1 MARFH
6 LKVLLCSS
14 LSARQRRCLS
24 FSPASLRSSIHP
36 PFHTTHGALFQEQS
50 SARSSTEAA
59 TTSSSLDNDSSYE
72 ALRRKFGLFH
82 DSTINSDDAVDEKK
96 QEKSDTVAD
105 VNEQPESETSV
116 SLPTLQTSI
125 EVIDERDLIVDSL
138 ESQPPLVQLSSSSPF
153 DDSTQ
158 TEDLQQD
165 TSATLDSSYSRKFT
179 RYNIPLTTYNDSKA
193 KADMKKEIEQRKQR
207 RLGRGIIVKLK
218 PSSQA
223 TQTNL
228 FNGLFQR
235 GIDLSESILSTPSFS
250 STKTL
255 DTRIEKAYSGRS
267 FRWVTSESI
276 RKAENNNVRLLDEDF
291 VAAAAFWRMAADI
304 SQREMEITR
313 GDDSE
318 FQERNRQN
326 QQWYLALPETTCTL
340 AQHLCDIINW
350 YADYLKNSREN
361 ATVILRARL
370 DTTHS
375 NSIPIVEFTA
385 EYHRQ
390 RSESNRI
397 TSHETKPTS
406 DDTERRTK
414 SWVKRLLV
422 QLGVCPFTKSNV
434 KSGQGLGDVG
444 VPVANIMYRHSGASC
459 VDHGTSGEIYTLM
472 AVLSLGTDTW
482 EAISDMI
489 AAGPS
494 GKDGVSSIL
503 LSAPSFD
510 DDFALWAGPVF
521 AMLEAGVG
529 AIQAEEIIGVVC
541 FHPKY
546 ATPDGTSFPGFG
558 HMHSLPRLKKWYNE
572 FTSSGPLTDN
582 EIAAGGAWQRRT
594 PHAVINVLRAEQ
606 LEAAEGRRGSG
617 ILYERNIRVL
627 VGREEGVGSDK
638 LEQDLKREQ
647 SMKV

>member
-1 MARFH
+1 MSSAPHFFTVEVWYHSCNESHQFTMARLH
-6 LKVLLCSS
+6 LNVLLLCS

-105 VNEQPESETSV
+105 VDEQPESEATV

-125 EVIDERDLIVDSL
+125 EVIDERDLIADSL

-165 TSATLDSSYSRKFT
+165 TSARLDSSYSRKFT

-267 FRWVTSESI
+267 FRWVTSESM

-350 YADYLKNSREN
+350 YADYLKNSREDHNYSEEVEQQDVKDIEN

-397 TSHETKPTS
+397 TSQETKPTS

-472 AVLSLGTDTW
+472 AGKRKEVEFLLHLRFETTDLF
-482 EAISDMI
+482 
-489 AAGPS
+489 
-494 GKDGVSSIL
+494 L
-503 LSAPSFD
+503 LSFPF
-510 DDFALWAGPVF
+510 
-521 AMLEAGVG
+521 VG
-529 AIQAEEIIGVVC
+529 
-541 FHPKY
+541 HRY
-546 ATPDGTSFPGFG
+546 
-558 HMHSLPRLKKWYNE
+558 M
-572 FTSSGPLTDN
+572 
-582 EIAAGGAWQRRT
+582 
-594 PHAVINVLRAEQ
+594 
-606 LEAAEGRRGSG
+606 GS
-617 ILYERNIRVL
+617 Y
-627 VGREEGVGSDK
+627 
-638 LEQDLKREQ
+638 
-647 SMKV
+647 